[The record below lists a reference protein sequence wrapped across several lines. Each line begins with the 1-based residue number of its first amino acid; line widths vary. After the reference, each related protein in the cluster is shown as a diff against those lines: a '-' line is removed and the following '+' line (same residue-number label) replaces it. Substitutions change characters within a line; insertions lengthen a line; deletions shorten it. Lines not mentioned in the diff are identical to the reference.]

1 MKFKPFAIV
10 ALTTLI
16 IFTGCGDQRILE
28 KQGFVQSTSYDL
40 LPNKDD
46 QSDKDLL
53 ITLDIPKSDPEGKM
67 LRETL
72 STTAHTSKEAKI
84 NFAGQTELSL
94 VGGQLRNTLFGLKLA
109 KAGIWEHID
118 SLNRDPSISQ
128 RVKVVVVNG
137 RAHNLLIKNYPQHPR
152 TGQYIDRMLEKE
164 AEEMNIPVVTIYD
177 FTRDYFDD
185 GIDPVA
191 PIIKEGVKNIS
202 FDGIALFDED
212 RYVAKI
218 AKEKSLIFSMLRKNF
233 KRGEIKMDLGK
244 FANREER
251 LLFKS
256 VISKRKIDV
265 KQSREKPFK
274 IRINLDI
281 NGSVLEYSGIRQISK
296 DKDRKEI
303 ERLMAE
309 FIVHEADAV
318 IKLTQKYNVDS
329 FGIGKYVR
337 NTLSYEEWKSVN
349 WQEVYPNVDVE
360 CTAKVVIKDFGKFK

>member
-1 MKFKPFAIV
+1 MRLKPFAV
-10 ALTTLI
+10 LALVSFVIL
-16 IFTGCGDQRILE
+16 TGCGDQRILE

-40 LPNKDD
+40 LPDKEE
-46 QSDKDLL
+46 QSDKNLL
-53 ITLDIPKSDPEGKM
+53 ITIDIPKADPEGKM

-72 STTAHTSKEAKI
+72 STTAHTIKEAKI
-84 NFAGQTELSL
+84 NFAGQTELSIAS
-94 VGGQLRNTLFGLKLA
+94 GQLRNTLFGLKLA

-118 SLNRDPSISQ
+118 NLNRDPAIAQ
-128 RVKVVVVNG
+128 TVKVVVVNG

-152 TGQYIDRMLEKE
+152 TGQYIDRMLDKE
-164 AEEMNIPVVTIYD
+164 AEDMNIPTVTIYD

-212 RYVAKI
+212 RYVAKVVP
-218 AKEKSLIFSMLRKNF
+218 EKSLIFSMLSKNF
-233 KRGEIKMDLGK
+233 KSGEISMNLGK
-244 FANREER
+244 FANKKER
-251 LLFKS
+251 LLFDS
-256 VISKRKIDV
+256 IISKRKIHV
-265 KQSREKPFK
+265 KHSKEKTFK

-281 NGSVLEYSGIRQISK
+281 NGSIQEYSGILQISK

-303 ERLMAE
+303 ERLMAVY
-309 FIVHEADAV
+309 IVHEAETV

-337 NTLSYEEWKSVN
+337 NSLSYEEWKSLN

-360 CTAKVVIKDFGKFK
+360 CTAKVVIKDFGKVK